1 MRCAVLS
8 DEDDESARDL
18 DREVADR
25 LSAIEDRVQTI
36 TDQLDALSDLL
47 AEWQR
52 RVPGAETGG
61 RLPRSL
67 ARWCRRRR

>member
-1 MRCAVLS
+1 VLN
-8 DEDDESARDL
+8 DEDDESASDL
-18 DREVADR
+18 NREVAER

-47 AEWQR
+47 AEWKR
-52 RVPGAETGG
+52 HAPAPETGG

-67 ARWCRRRR
+67 ACWCRRRR